1 MAAPRGSKA
10 LFKKV
15 EAYIRNNADKAA
27 RYLGISEAYAK
38 RVQRHV
44 AARKPLGKII
54 KTKKGLEKWQDRLK
68 TARQLTRAEK
78 VARKV
83 KEAGLKSTDL
93 AEASGRDPKE
103 VHTALNRMVKGK
115 PVEPALV
122 KDISKARQTVKAQG
136 PYQESV
142 KVGKQTVKVWV
153 YPSEDSLKADV
164 PSQYP
169 QALWMN
175 KASPFLQD
183 VLNFVAN
190 ISNEYFI
197 VVREAEEEV
206 YRVYDVRSPEE
217 RRKR

>member
-1 MAAPRGSKA
+1 MAAPKGSKP

-78 VARKV
+78 VAREV

-93 AEASGRDPKE
+93 AEASGHDPKE
-103 VHTALNRMVKGK
+103 VYTALNKMVKGK
-115 PVEPALV
+115 PVDPKLARDIQKAAKAVKEKEPYLV
-122 KDISKARQTVKAQG
+122 KG
-136 PYQESV
+136 
-142 KVGKQTVKVWV
+142 VWI
-153 YPSEDSLKADV
+153 YPSEARLMQD
-164 PSQYP
+164 YP
-169 QALWMN
+169 HAVRLN
-175 KASPFLQD
+175 KFSPFLED
-183 VLNFVAN
+183 ITNFIKT
-190 ISNEYFI
+190 ISVDYFGTAWDQ
-197 VVREAEEEV
+197 REQM
-206 YRVYDVRSPEE
+206 YFVYDIRPPDE